1 MRLFLF
7 VTLPLLL
14 MMIHYMVLADN
25 IPIDE
30 HILHFDDVQKDFQ
43 ELHFQDEDKIKPGP
57 SVFEIV
63 DKYYM
68 SNGLGERWAVMTI
81 KNTSA
86 GKRLLKNDNI
96 VATYANGD
104 QSYAQN
110 LDETLDGNEIVTKAV
125 LFGMHKFP
133 ILHIETK

>member
-1 MRLFLF
+1 
-7 VTLPLLL
+7 
-14 MMIHYMVLADN
+14 MMNHYMVMAGN

-30 HILHFDDVQKDFQ
+30 HILHFDDVQKDFE
-43 ELHFQDEDKIKPGP
+43 ELYFPDENKIKPDSG
-57 SVFEIV
+57 VFTIV
-63 DKYYM
+63 EKYYM

-86 GKRLLKNDNI
+86 GKRLLKNENV

-110 LDETLDGNEIVTKAV
+110 LDETLDGYEIVTRAV
-125 LFGMHKFP
+125 LFGIHKFP
-133 ILHIETK
+133 ILHIETR